1 LVGWYNPKSGRT
13 IGGALA
19 LAKIEAP
26 GPSERHDIV
35 KGLSY
40 QYRAARAYVRYYL
53 KYTPD
58 VLEKMTLEQLLQ
70 AFNDVVYVRSKRSRF
85 EPEE

>member
-1 LVGWYNPKSGRT
+1 MAGRYYTKSERT

-26 GPSERHDIV
+26 GPSERRDLV
-35 KGLSY
+35 KGLVF
-40 QYRAARAYVRYYL
+40 QYKAARAYVRYYL
-53 KYTPD
+53 KYTPE
-58 VLEKMTLEQLLQ
+58 VLEKMTLEQLIE

-85 EPEE
+85 ESEE